1 MRRRLFFA
9 LTFVAWAAI
18 AHAST
23 LSDLLTSVRR
33 NVRDTAT
40 DVTLQR
46 YSDATITTLINEG
59 QSDVAFRTWLV
70 EKSSSITVV
79 ANIAAYLVPTDFI
92 VDAHV
97 YRTVVGV
104 GFFNLEKK
112 TRIETFEDSPDWQV
126 TPATPTAYWI
136 SDNLTGGT
144 RARLNIAPTPDTPTS
159 GETVVLHYYS
169 QPADLAAGTD
179 VPFDG
184 QLNLYQYHKV
194 LSYYAT
200 ADIFL
205 REENIPMAEYYEK
218 RYESVLEEIS
228 DRLGRVQNSPK
239 FASPE
244 KK

>member
-1 MRRRLFFA
+1 MRKRFLLA
-9 LTFVAWAAI
+9 LTFVAWAVLAQ
-18 AHAST
+18 AAT

-40 DVTLQR
+40 DTSLQR

-70 EKSSSITVV
+70 EKSTSLTVV
-79 ANIAAYLVPTDFI
+79 ENLAVYTVPTDFI
-92 VDAHV
+92 TDAHV
-97 YRTVVGV
+97 YRSVVGV

-112 TRIETFEDSPDWQV
+112 TRIETFEDNPAWQV
-126 TPATPTAYWI
+126 TAATPTAYWI

-144 RARLNIAPTPDTPTS
+144 RARLQIAPTPSAPTS
-159 GETVVLHYYS
+159 GETFVLHYYS
-169 QPADLAAGTD
+169 QPADLSAGTD

-184 QLNLYQYHKV
+184 QLNLFQYHKV

-200 ADIFL
+200 SDIFL

-228 DRLGRVQNSPK
+228 DRLGRIQNSPK
-239 FASPE
+239 FAAPE